1 MKISRK
7 NLKRKLILR
16 ISIFVGLTLILMSG
30 VMIYLL
36 SSNLTKQLENN
47 LRLLSGNSLKVLE
60 NRLAYLFENSE
71 NFATNPF
78 IINALIDPSGRN
90 LYLPNMSKNYTSM
103 ENIEF
108 VTIVDFEG
116 NSIYSTSPKTE
127 SYSDL
132 FDLRESLVSGKPV
145 IELLAATGTFII
157 IHPIKYYNTSQ
168 GAIITGY
175 DMAEIA
181 ENIFDFKGD
190 IFYQLFLDDHLIHQK
205 NYSEDNDYISI
216 RKEPGSAF
224 TILTQMKVELVL
236 GETRSSQ
243 LAQIK
248 KSLYA
253 LFGGCFFFIIFSII
267 LAVWIGGEIS
277 KPILLLCEKIKNSSE
292 QTFNSCS
299 PVGTNDELEELALAF
314 DSQARKVF
322 ERSLELRMEKD
333 YAEAIV
339 YSMGDSLIV
348 SDAQGYILTVN
359 AATTMLLGCGK
370 DELIGKR
377 YESVFVEKVKEKG
390 SFKNVERTFLT
401 KEGKEIP
408 ILLSGSVLHD
418 YSQDLNSTK
427 AMGLVLVA
435 KDIRERK
442 IMDTKLRHSQ
452 KMESVGE
459 LAAGIAHEIN
469 TPIQFIGDNIQFLQ
483 NSYEDLG
490 NILSD
495 GDKLLEA
502 LRKGSA
508 YKKLLDKLETS
519 IRDSDLVFLRE
530 ETPLAITQAQEGVRR
545 VAKIVQAMKQF
556 VHPGQEEKKFINI
569 NEAIETVITV
579 SKNEW
584 KYIANMETNFDLGLP
599 LVPCFANEFNQA
611 ILNIVVNA
619 AHAIKAKIKKGYNK
633 MGIITIST
641 RSDADRV
648 EVRIK
653 DTGTGIPRN
662 VQPRVFDPFFTTK
675 EVGVGTGQGLHLV
688 HGFIVIHHKGS
699 LSFETETGE
708 GTTFVIHL
716 PLNAD

>member
-1 MKISRK
+1 
-7 NLKRKLILR
+7 
-16 ISIFVGLTLILMSG
+16 
-30 VMIYLL
+30 
-36 SSNLTKQLENN
+36 
-47 LRLLSGNSLKVLE
+47 
-60 NRLAYLFENSE
+60 
-71 NFATNPF
+71 
-78 IINALIDPSGRN
+78 
-90 LYLPNMSKNYTSM
+90 
-103 ENIEF
+103 
-108 VTIVDFEG
+108 
-116 NSIYSTSPKTE
+116 
-127 SYSDL
+127 
-132 FDLRESLVSGKPV
+132 
-145 IELLAATGTFII
+145 
-157 IHPIKYYNTSQ
+157 
-168 GAIITGY
+168 
-175 DMAEIA
+175 
-181 ENIFDFKGD
+181 
-190 IFYQLFLDDHLIHQK
+190 
-205 NYSEDNDYISI
+205 
-216 RKEPGSAF
+216 
-224 TILTQMKVELVL
+224 
-236 GETRSSQ
+236 
-243 LAQIK
+243 
-248 KSLYA
+248 
-253 LFGGCFFFIIFSII
+253 
-267 LAVWIGGEIS
+267 
-277 KPILLLCEKIKNSSE
+277 
-292 QTFNSCS
+292 
-299 PVGTNDELEELALAF
+299 
-314 DSQARKVF
+314 
-322 ERSLELRMEKD
+322 
-333 YAEAIV
+333 
-339 YSMGDSLIV
+339 
-348 SDAQGYILTVN
+348 
-359 AATTMLLGCGK
+359 
-370 DELIGKR
+370 
-377 YESVFVEKVKEKG
+377 
-390 SFKNVERTFLT
+390 
-401 KEGKEIP
+401 
-408 ILLSGSVLHD
+408 
-418 YSQDLNSTK
+418 
-427 AMGLVLVA
+427 MGLVMVA

-442 IMDTKLRHSQ
+442 IMDTKLRHAQ

-569 NEAIETVITV
+569 NEAIETVLTV

-611 ILNIVVNA
+611 ILNIIVNA
-619 AHAIKAKIKKGYNK
+619 AHAIKAKIKKGYNE

-648 EVRIK
+648 EIRIK